1 MTLNP
6 RSLPKGSKAK
16 RRSSSA
22 SYRMIAKEEKA
33 VTKAYHEVKAGKFRT
48 FKNADE
54 YLKHLDPA

>member
-16 RRSSSA
+16 RRSAVSD
-22 SYRMIAKEEKA
+22 RMTDGEEKA
-33 VTKAYHEVKAGKFRT
+33 VANAYHEVKAGKFRT

-54 YLKHLDPA
+54 YLKHLDSD